1 MKNYYLLLLLIITSY
16 PALAH
21 EDTTLSVVR
30 TSKVQNIHNLP
41 PNMHVYI
48 DTNNN
53 TPLQILSGVMF
64 KHLDEEPK
72 IKVPKKYIA
81 DCNIYMLVWIENDE
95 TKPRSFYVTPGTYA
109 KECVLFIK
117 NAASNDT
124 WIEIAGQV
132 REEQKEYAYR
142 YFTIPPGEEMQ
153 IMIRAKYARTNLSQI
168 SPYLIN
174 PIFINYHIR
183 DIHNDWYGMN
193 MVTYLLCGLLLTMV
207 LFSLANYLQSFKRQF
222 LYYSIYALCMGFLL
236 FFKAAMFKVSSP
248 FSFFF
253 EEIFDYTTQIFG
265 YIFYIGFTR
274 MYLDTPTKYPFLN
287 RIFIVAEIVLVLFLL
302 LFAAFYF
309 TNQPYLYLFYT
320 ETASKLF
327 LIFLGVMYV
336 VLGFTYR
343 NKFMNY
349 LLAGNIANLICA
361 MLSQYLITY
370 GRNSI
375 LPKGSIFGDS
385 LFYFEIGILIELIF
399 FLFGLA
405 YKNKIELIEKV
416 KVDEAI
422 KQEAERQEYEKE
434 LAVLR
439 GQQDERNRISADM
452 HDELGSGVTAI
463 RLLSEI
469 ARKKTKGNP
478 VDEITKIS
486 FNANE
491 LMTKMNAIIWSM
503 NTSNDTLGSTIAYIR
518 SYASEYLDNFKID
531 YKINTPPMI
540 PDVELTGGKRRN
552 IFLVVKESLNNIM
565 KHANA
570 SSVLINIKTIN
581 DHLLIEISDDGIGIN
596 PEKLNTFGNGLKNMQ
611 RRIES
616 IGGKFSILSQA
627 GTTVTIEVPY

>member
-1 MKNYYLLLLLIITSY
+1 MIVVHYGFAHKDTS
-16 PALAH
+16 
-21 EDTTLSVVR
+21 LSVVY

-41 PNMHVYI
+41 PNMHVYV

-53 TPLQILSGVMF
+53 TPLQDLRGIMF
-64 KHLDEEPK
+64 MHMNEEPK
-72 IKVPKKYIA
+72 IKVAKQYIA
-81 DCNIYMLVWIENDE
+81 DCKIYMLVWIENDE

-109 KECVLFIK
+109 KECILYIK
-117 NAASNDT
+117 NAASNDR
-124 WIEIAGQV
+124 WVQIAGQV

-142 YFTIPPGEEMQ
+142 YFTIPPGQEMQ
-153 IMIRAKYARTNLSQI
+153 ILIEARYARTNLSQI

-174 PIFINYHIR
+174 PIFIDYHISH
-183 DIHNDWYGMN
+183 IHNNWYGVN
-193 MVTYLLCGLLLTMV
+193 IVTYLLCGLLLSMF
-207 LFSLANYLQSFKRQF
+207 LFSLANYFQNFKKQF
-222 LYYSIYALCMGFLL
+222 LYYSVYAFSLGMLL
-236 FFKAAMFKVSSP
+236 FLKAALFKVSSS
-248 FSFFF
+248 FNFFF
-253 EEIFDYTTQIFG
+253 EEILDYTIQIFG

-274 MYLDTPTKYPFLN
+274 MYLDTPKQYPFLN
-287 RIFIVAEIVLVLFLL
+287 RIFIIAEIVLVTFLL
-302 LFAAFYF
+302 LYIFFYF
-309 TNQPYLYLFYT
+309 TNRSYLFLSYT
-320 ETASKLF
+320 ETSSKFF
-327 LIFLGVMYV
+327 LIFLGVMYII
-336 VLGFTYR
+336 LGFTYR

-361 MLSQYLITY
+361 MISQYLITY
-370 GRNSI
+370 GRGSFALAGGI
-375 LPKGSIFGDS
+375 LGDS
-385 LFYFEIGILIELIF
+385 LFYFEIGIMLELIL

-416 KVDEAI
+416 KMDEAI

-439 GQQDERNRISADM
+439 AQQGERNRISADM

-469 ARKKTKGNP
+469 ARQKTKETP
-478 VDEITKIS
+478 VDEISKIS

-531 YKINTPPMI
+531 YKINSPQTI

-570 SSVLINIKTIN
+570 ASVLLNIKTN
-581 DHLLIEISDDGIGIN
+581 NQQFVIEISDDGIGIN
-596 PEKLNTFGNGLKNMQ
+596 ATKLNAFGNGLKNMQ

-627 GTTVTIEVPY
+627 GTTITIEVPY